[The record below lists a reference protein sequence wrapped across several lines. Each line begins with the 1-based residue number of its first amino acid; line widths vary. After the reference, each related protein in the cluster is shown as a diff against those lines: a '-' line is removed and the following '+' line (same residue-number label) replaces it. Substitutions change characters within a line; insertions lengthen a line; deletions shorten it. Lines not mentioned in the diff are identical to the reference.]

1 MTRTRTALALATAL
15 MFSAGVALA
24 NDPVD
29 DPVQDAE
36 VTNTDVL
43 DEADSDQPVED
54 TWITTKVKSSL
65 LADPDTAGLK
75 VEVETNNGIVGLS
88 GHLDS
93 QEQVDA
99 AVRIAEGIEGVV
111 EVDASD
117 LHFGTMADYDD
128 GDEYDDMGADDE
140 E

>member
-1 MTRTRTALALATAL
+1 MTKTKIALALATGL
-15 MFSAGVALA
+15 MFSAGTAMA

-29 DPVQDAE
+29 DPQDTG
-36 VTNTDVL
+36 VTNTEML
-43 DEADSDQPVED
+43 DQADSDQPVED

-75 VEVETNNGIVGLS
+75 VEVETNNGVVGLS

-93 QEQVDA
+93 QAQVDA
-99 AVRIAEGIEGVV
+99 AVRIAEGIKGVV

-128 GDEYDDMGADDE
+128 GDEYEDNGADDE